1 MSKKR
6 KFLDDDDEDPT
17 SGIINLTDCMLV
29 LAVGFLVFA
38 VMALQS
44 NPALLSESSSSAMPS
59 TVSVS
64 TGEVIN
70 DTPDNESGSGST
82 GSNYQQ
88 MGTVYQD
95 PETGKLI
102 MVSG

>member
-6 KFLDDDDEDPT
+6 RFLDESDEEDPT

-38 VMALQS
+38 IMAMQS
-44 NPALLSESSSSAMPS
+44 NPALLSESSGAVQN
-59 TVSVS
+59 TVSVNGQSQSLNNSPNNGSS
-64 TGEVIN
+64 TGNGYEQV
-70 DTPDNESGSGST
+70 
-82 GSNYQQ
+82 
-88 MGTVYQD
+88 GTVYKD

-102 MVSG
+102 MVN

>member
-6 KFLDDDDEDPT
+6 RFLDDSDEEDPT

-38 VMALQS
+38 IMAMHS
-44 NPALLSESSSSAMPS
+44 NPTLLSESSG
-59 TVSVS
+59 TVQNTV
-64 TGEVIN
+64 TA
-70 DTPDNESGSGST
+70 SGQSLNNSPEN
-82 GSNYQQ
+82 GSNAGNGYEQV
-88 MGTVYQD
+88 GTVYKD

-102 MVSG
+102 MIN

>member
-6 KFLDDDDEDPT
+6 KFLEDSGEDPT

-38 VMALQS
+38 ILALQT
-44 NPALLSESSSSAMPS
+44 NPTLVTDSVQSSQN
-59 TVSVS
+59 TVQVS
-64 TGEVIN
+64 TGQTIN
-70 DTPDNESGSGST
+70 DTPGHESGA

-88 MGTVYQD
+88 LGTVYKD
-95 PETGKLI
+95 PATGKLI
-102 MVSG
+102 MVSQ

>member
-1 MSKKR
+1 MSSKKR
-6 KFLDDDDEDPT
+6 RFLDGDDGEDPT

-38 VMALQS
+38 VMALHS
-44 NPALLSESSSSAMPS
+44 NPAMLSESSGSVQN

-64 TGEVIN
+64 SGQSQSLN
-70 DTPDNESGSGST
+70 DTPENGSSSGNG
-82 GSNYQQ
+82 YEQV
-88 MGTVYQD
+88 GTVYRD

-102 MVSG
+102 MVN